1 MYTNEKISHF
11 LKKLEEKLFN
21 DYTVVVEYVE
31 NNSDNFYYYDEGIIE
46 IGASQPKMVQLFSLI
61 HEVGH
66 VILHETEFF
75 TPRKYNLK
83 RYRKDYR
90 VNVVREE
97 IMAWD
102 VGRNYACNLGIDID
116 KKNWEKYRVDS
127 LLRYISWAYNPSE
140 YKSHD

>member
-1 MYTNEKISHF
+1 MNGLSAQILTIIFISKN
-11 LKKLEEKLFN
+11 LA
-21 DYTVVVEYVE
+21 DSIY
-31 NNSDNFYYYDEGIIE
+31 
-46 IGASQPKMVQLFSLI
+46 
-61 HEVGH
+61 
-66 VILHETEFF
+66 
-75 TPRKYNLK
+75 LK